1 MPELPE
7 VETVVRTLR
16 PHVVGRH
23 IVSLQEVQRPCFVQE
38 SLPCTRA
45 EGLFVHRVVRRGK
58 FIVCRLGIGQCGC
71 DSMARDADHVLNQA
85 AALFDGAAEEDL
97 FWVTHLRMTGTLM
110 AHETAACTSAVPS
123 PTSFCAPKPGR
134 YTRAW
139 ARLAGEGLEGCVLL
153 FNDVRTFGRMFLGT
167 RTMLE
172 SWPAWTRLGPEPLTM
187 GAEAFAQ
194 AIRGKRAIKT
204 VIMDQHVLAGIG
216 NIYADESLFAA
227 RLNPHL
233 PADSLS
239 LAQKL
244 ELHAQMVRLLRKS
257 IAECGSSIRNY
268 QDADGNVGAFQ
279 NSFAVYGRAGSPCPV
294 CGTTLQ
300 KCLLNGRGTTFC
312 PRCQQKRAPSR
323 GKSRS
328 ADKKRADCKS
338 LQGKSSCVA
347 IVEQ

>member
-16 PHVVGRH
+16 PHVAGRK
-23 IVSLQEVQRPCFVQE
+23 IVCLKEVQKPCFVE
-38 SLPCTRA
+38 KSLPCTRA
-45 EGLFVHRVVRRGK
+45 RGLFVHKVVRRGK
-58 FIVCRLGIGQCGC
+58 FIVCRLGAAVCPC
-71 DSMARDADHVLNQA
+71 ASLTLDAEHAGNQA
-85 AALFDGAAEEDL
+85 AALFEGAAEDDL
-97 FWVTHLRMTGTLM
+97 YWVTHLRMTGSFMAYEVATS
-110 AHETAACTSAVPS
+110 AHESSSADAS
-123 PTSFCAPKPGR
+123 CDTQPGR
-134 YTRAW
+134 YTRAR
-139 ARLAGEGLEGCVLL
+139 ARLAGPGADPGLVGAGQDGAGQEGCVLL

-167 RTMLE
+167 RAMLE
-172 SWPAWTRLGPEPLTM
+172 AWPAWTRLGPEPLTM

-194 AIRGKRAIKT
+194 AIRGKRSIKT

-227 RLNPHL
+227 RLDPHT

-239 LAQKL
+239 LSQKL

-294 CGTTLQ
+294 CGTILQ
-300 KCLLNGRGTTFC
+300 KCVLNGRGTTFC
-312 PRCQQKRAPSR
+312 PVCQKRP
-323 GKSRS
+323 
-328 ADKKRADCKS
+328 
-338 LQGKSSCVA
+338 
-347 IVEQ
+347 